1 MKRRHTTDAESKGDA
16 ESSTRTRIVKKKEP
30 G

>member
-16 ESSTRTRIVKKKEP
+16 ETGSRTRTVKKKEP